1 MSSFFQVKDMLQK
14 AIGNITTDDASE
26 AFTLKLRTRQSDI
39 LLLLLLPIIL
49 GITAILTKLKKEV
62 RIIRLS
68 RKDIHIQ

>member
-1 MSSFFQVKDMLQK
+1 MFQK
-14 AIGNITTDDASE
+14 AIGDITTDDASE
-26 AFTLKLRTRQSDI
+26 AFTLKSRIRQSDM

-49 GITAILTKLKKEV
+49 GITAILTKFKKEV